1 MARET
6 GDRPRVATTCLSG
19 HTIESRDPS
28 PQTLAQLL
36 LGTAP
41 ADENTCL
48 LGHFTRG
55 LFTHGSCNGDLAP
68 LTPARRW
75 RTSFPG

>member
-6 GDRPRVATTCLSG
+6 GDWLRFATTCLSG

-28 PQTLAQLL
+28 PQTLA
-36 LGTAP
+36 TAP
-41 ADENTCL
+41 ADDNTCL

-55 LFTHGSCNGDLAP
+55 LFTNGSRHGDLAP
-68 LTPARRW
+68 LTPARCW
-75 RTSFPG
+75 RTPFPG